1 MTTDTAATCCPHESK
16 LAALGAG
23 LLPAGEMSR
32 ILAHVMHCDGCLAKL
47 RGAGFTPGDLP
58 PADGL
63 HKGDTIKA
71 QANASQGP
79 EATTSE
85 HHTAVTSAVSGLT
98 PWESSGR
105 PLLSPPEG
113 PGEIGRLGGYR
124 ILRVLGEGGMGIV
137 FEAQDLDLAR
147 HVAIKVLRPGE
158 ITPDQRKR
166 FLQEAQL
173 AASISSDRIVT
184 VHRVGED
191 NGAMFIVM
199 ELLNGESL
207 ENRLKNEQSLPVA
220 EALRITREV
229 AEGLA
234 AAHDKHL
241 VHRDIKPANV
251 WLEAKRTD
259 DTAER
264 VKLLDFGVARPMAV
278 HEHLTQS
285 GNIVGTPC
293 YMSPEQACG
302 SEIDQRSDLF
312 SLGCLL
318 YAMLTGRSPFER
330 ANYLHTLRAVVDE
343 APRPLGE
350 MIGGLPSRV
359 GNLVDRLLQK
369 DAAAR
374 PATARQVAS
383 EIRQIEQQHS
393 VEMLEGPGFT
403 TFRPALSGPRVR
415 IGWGVWIAAAT
426 ILIAILLGAAGQY
439 HQWTGHLASLSE
451 EETAPKTATVESKD
465 KIEPKAVAT
474 RPASEKEPSHAAA
487 PPAPHAAA
495 ADVAKKHEDA
505 PSAKADAAQATA
517 EKTAE
522 DTATDS
528 ASDTHDGMES
538 SDDPPS
544 TTEDDPAAP
553 HQPSNDGESSDDNG
567 EAAPVAPASPDLPS
581 IKIGVIHSLTGPMAA
596 SEAPI
601 VDAVL
606 MAVHEINE
614 AGGLLGGRPI
624 EAIVRDGRSN
634 ELVFASQA
642 EDLIE
647 NERVVALFGCWRSP
661 CRKLVEEVC
670 QRHNHLLVFPTTYEG
685 LEASPNVIY
694 MGGAPNQQVLPA
706 VKWSFAFLNKRK
718 FFLIGVEGIYSRSVN
733 QIIRDELKILG
744 GEVVGEDYRNLGEVD
759 FTEVANKV
767 IASKADV
774 IINSVSGAGNISL
787 VHCLR
792 KAGIQSADVPMIS
805 FRIAEIEL
813 QNAIADPDELVGD
826 YSAMSYFASL
836 PDENNQYFLERFRA
850 RYGPQRTVSDPMMA
864 AFNGVYLW
872 ARAVY
877 DCETARTSAVR
888 EAMLDEDFDSPEGEI
903 RIDRANHHAW
913 RRALIGQVNQDLQ
926 FDIVWSSPRAIEP
939 NPFPA
944 SRSKEQWEAFQQA
957 WKKRWNGGWRADAPR
972 K

>member
-1 MTTDTAATCCPHESK
+1 ME
-16 LAALGAG
+16 LVALGAG
-23 LLPAGEMSR
+23 VLPAGEISR
-32 ILAHVMHCDGCLAKL
+32 VLAHVMNCDSCLSKL
-47 RGAGFTPGDLP
+47 RGAGFTPGALP
-58 PADGL
+58 AANATPR
-63 HKGDTIKA
+63 GDTKA
-71 QANASQGP
+71 NHNSAMDPDA
-79 EATTSE
+79 ATGE
-85 HHTAVTSAVSGLT
+85 HYAPDVGAAVTGLT
-98 PWESSGR
+98 PWNSNGR
-105 PLLSPPEG
+105 PLLSPPEA
-113 PGEIGRLGGYR
+113 PGELGRLGGYR
-124 ILRVLGEGGMGIV
+124 ILRILGEGGMGIV
-137 FEAQDLDLAR
+137 FEAQDLTLAR

-207 ENRLKNEQSLPVA
+207 ESRLKEERSLPVA

-234 AAHDKHL
+234 AAHDKQL

-251 WLEAKRTD
+251 WLEAKRPD
-259 DTAER
+259 DSAQR

-343 APRPLGE
+343 TPRPLGE
-350 MIGGLPSRV
+350 LIGGLPSQV
-359 GNLVDRLLQK
+359 ANLVDRLLQK
-369 DAAAR
+369 DATAR

-383 EIRQIEQQHS
+383 EIRQIEQHLS
-393 VEMLEGPGFT
+393 SEVVEAPGPT
-403 TFRPALSGPRVR
+403 TFRPALSQPRGR
-415 IGWGVWIAAAT
+415 LGWGVWIGAAT
-426 ILIAILLGAAGQY
+426 IVAAILLGVAGQY
-439 HQWTGHLASLSE
+439 HQWTGHVASLSE
-451 EETAPKTATVESKD
+451 NDAKPHAPVAASKVKVEASKPPSEHATDTAATV
-465 KIEPKAVAT
+465 
-474 RPASEKEPSHAAA
+474 
-487 PPAPHAAA
+487 AAA
-495 ADVAKKHEDA
+495 ATVKENAADGAAKQPSASA
-505 PSAKADAAQATA
+505 PAKADATTVTA
-517 EKTAE
+517 PAKASPETN
-522 DTATDS
+522 S
-528 ASDTHDGMES
+528 ASEERPALPSDES
-538 SDDPPS
+538 SDSPAPPADVADS
-544 TTEDDPAAP
+544 DEASSED
-553 HQPSNDGESSDDNG
+553 
-567 EAAPVAPASPDLPS
+567 APVMPASKDLPS

-596 SEAPI
+596 NEAPI

-614 AGGLLGGRPI
+614 AGGLLGGRPV
-624 EAIVRDGRSN
+624 EAIVRDGKSN

-647 NERVVALFGCWRSP
+647 NERVVTLFGCWRSP

-670 QRHNHLLVFPTTYEG
+670 QRHNHLLVFPMTYEG
-685 LEASPNVIY
+685 LEASPSVIY

-706 VKWSFAFLNKRK
+706 VKWAFAFLNKRK

-733 QIIRDELKILG
+733 QIVRDELQSLG
-744 GEVVGEDYRNLGEVD
+744 GEVVGEEYRNLGEVD
-759 FTEVANKV
+759 FTEIANKV
-767 IASKADV
+767 VASKADV
-774 IINSVSGAGNISL
+774 IINTISGAGNISL
-787 VHCLR
+787 VQCLR
-792 KAGIQSADVPMIS
+792 KAGIQSSDVPTIS
-805 FRIAEIEL
+805 FRVGEIEL
-813 QNAIADPDELVGD
+813 QNAAANADELVGD
-826 YSAMSYFASL
+826 YSAMSYFASIA
-836 PDENNQYFLERFRA
+836 DDNNQFFLERLRD
-850 RYGPQRTVSDPMMA
+850 RYGPQRTANDPMVA

-877 DCETARTSAVR
+877 DCNSARTLAIR
-888 EAMLDEDFDSPEGEI
+888 DAMLDEDFDAPEGEI
-903 RIDRANHHAW
+903 WIDKENHHAW
-913 RRALIGQVNQDLQ
+913 RRALIGQVNKDLQ
-926 FDIVWSSPRAIEP
+926 FDVVWSSPKQIEP

-944 SRSKEQWEAFQQA
+944 SRTQAEWEKFQQS
-957 WKKRWNGGWRADAPR
+957 WKKRWHGGWRADAP
-972 K
+972 KK